1 MYPAIPKQHS
11 AEVYPMNLSDEEI
24 DVINSGDDDEEI
36 MRGEQY
42 RHPGE
47 VFMVNEEESI
57 YDDDG
62 SIQYEEYIEED
73 GTYDMNQQYGVEN
86 QEYVDAH
93 YINTNEEYLTGKEHE
108 MVYQLFGNTATVE
121 PISTEKRLEK
131 YPELKHLPSLRR
143 PTKFTEI
150 KDRPKTHESKSGR
163 TLDPDSSALHSLLAA
178 NKFYPTVDKPVP
190 DQKLQE
196 NKEQDP
202 ATYINQSRL
211 TTSKPVSKA
220 QVPPRKGYKPRPS
233 CPEPKD
239 AHLIPL
245 AHLTPLPDRYFQRR
259 LTITA
264 FQAGFSSEC
273 VSCMYCNFVFRQ
285 KALLESHI
293 KKHTTTGKNEVMSES
308 SGLICPV
315 EHCTIRCDSIA
326 TVVRHMQ
333 VTHSVNNIAFERVVF
348 KNFHEFKMWRTELE
362 RLTMSKFS
370 RTSGKT
376 NKFSKST
383 YYQCQHSGKIP
394 SVKSEKEYRKQRTR
408 VSKKLGKTCT
418 AFFHVRENDDGTVLL
433 RGCTKHCGHGRN
445 VQELPVTDDIKL
457 EISNM
462 LISGLDESAI
472 VDKMREENDA
482 SDRRYYLQNY
492 EVRNVAIKIEK
503 YKDLY
508 KKKIGTGEPML
519 QLADFISSKGIKNR
533 PVYPVVKAKLARC
546 RFPVVDK
553 PLVEKQFDVEARTA
567 AYQEYREECEQEHA
581 VNTYEEV
588 VEEDGLFH
596 VPATP
601 GIEVYDESEKA
612 LEVTEK
618 KEEPVEPLT
627 ETPTKTRG
635 RRKTTADE
643 VAVPAESEKV
653 PAPQEME
660 ETAEQV
666 GSPTIPIGRNTARK
680 NAAKKVKIDTSIV
693 VQSDEDMEHVAEEI
707 IEETTSCN
715 VIVSPT
721 RASYRLKLK
730 KAVKTAAKD

>member
-1 MYPAIPKQHS
+1 M
-11 AEVYPMNLSDEEI
+11 
-24 DVINSGDDDEEI
+24 
-36 MRGEQY
+36 
-42 RHPGE
+42 
-47 VFMVNEEESI
+47 
-57 YDDDG
+57 
-62 SIQYEEYIEED
+62 
-73 GTYDMNQQYGVEN
+73 
-86 QEYVDAH
+86 
-93 YINTNEEYLTGKEHE
+93 
-108 MVYQLFGNTATVE
+108 
-121 PISTEKRLEK
+121 
-131 YPELKHLPSLRR
+131 
-143 PTKFTEI
+143 
-150 KDRPKTHESKSGR
+150 
-163 TLDPDSSALHSLLAA
+163 
-178 NKFYPTVDKPVP
+178 
-190 DQKLQE
+190 
-196 NKEQDP
+196 
-202 ATYINQSRL
+202 
-211 TTSKPVSKA
+211 
-220 QVPPRKGYKPRPS
+220 
-233 CPEPKD
+233 
-239 AHLIPL
+239 
-245 AHLTPLPDRYFQRR
+245 
-259 LTITA
+259 
-264 FQAGFSSEC
+264 
-273 VSCMYCNFVFRQ
+273 
-285 KALLESHI
+285 
-293 KKHTTTGKNEVMSES
+293 
-308 SGLICPV
+308 
-315 EHCTIRCDSIA
+315 
-326 TVVRHMQ
+326 
-333 VTHSVNNIAFERVVF
+333 
-348 KNFHEFKMWRTELE
+348 
-362 RLTMSKFS
+362 
-370 RTSGKT
+370 
-376 NKFSKST
+376 
-383 YYQCQHSGKIP
+383 
-394 SVKSEKEYRKQRTR
+394 
-408 VSKKLGKTCT
+408 
-418 AFFHVRENDDGTVLL
+418 LL